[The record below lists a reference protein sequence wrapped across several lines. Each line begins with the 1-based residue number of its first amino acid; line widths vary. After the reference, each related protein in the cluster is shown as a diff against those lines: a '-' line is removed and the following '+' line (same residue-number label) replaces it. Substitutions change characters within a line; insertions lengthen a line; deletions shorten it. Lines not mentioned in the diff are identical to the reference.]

1 MRPPPRILATQR
13 MPPTTKTSDPET
25 GEQPAGYVG
34 PMPADPAPTP
44 DPTAAATEAMP
55 PALGVM
61 AAGDR
66 CANCG
71 SPMAHDQRYCLEC
84 GERRGQPRFTVPADA
99 TVTTTTT
106 VRGATGFQR
115 FSSGT
120 TLIAGIATLLLA
132 MGVGVLIG
140 RSGNSSPAS
149 NSKVQVLSVGTSG
162 SVCARPLAARA
173 RRATHSPSSSA
184 KSGVQVVASHR
195 GTLELDRWRQDGQGP
210 AAADGHGRRQGQG
223 RRLSG
228 RALHRE
234 LLRRRRLTRGPV
246 TPTARSPA

>member
-1 MRPPPRILATQR
+1 MRPTPRILATQR

-25 GEQPAGYVG
+25 SEQPAADLG

-44 DPTAAATEAMP
+44 DPTAAATEAMT

-84 GERRGQPRFTVPADA
+84 GERRGQARFTVPADA
-99 TVTTTTT
+99 VVTTTTT
-106 VRGATGFQR
+106 VRGGAAGFQR

-149 NSKVQVLSVGTSG
+149 NSKVQVLRVGGSG
-162 SVCARPLAARA
+162 ASAATTGA
-173 RRATHSPSSSA
+173 ASTGSTNSPSSPA
-184 KSGVQVVASHR
+184 KSGSKSSHHTA
-195 GTLELDRWRQDGQGP
+195 GHSSSTGGVKTVKAQPPPTITIGAKGKGAGYQG
-210 AAADGHGRRQGQG
+210 GHFTGNFFGG
-223 RRLSG
+223 G
-228 RALHRE
+228 
-234 LLRRRRLTRGPV
+234 
-246 TPTARSPA
+246 

>member
-25 GEQPAGYVG
+25 SEQPAGYVG

-84 GERRGQPRFTVPADA
+84 GERRGQARFTVPADA

-162 SVCARPLAARA
+162 ASAATTGGA
-173 RRATHSPSSSA
+173 STGSTHSPSSSA
-184 KSGVQVVASHR
+184 KSGSKSSHHTAAHSSST
-195 GTLELDRWRQDGQGP
+195 GGVKTVKSKAPPTVTIGAKGKGAGYQG
-210 AAADGHGRRQGQG
+210 GHFTGNFFGG
-223 RRLSG
+223 G
-228 RALHRE
+228 
-234 LLRRRRLTRGPV
+234 G
-246 TPTARSPA
+246 